1 MQCPRLAVRLRI
13 DHLRGYLDNAMERF
27 LRLMHIL
34 LVRKLAVR
42 ARQVVG
48 ETSVSHNHTMVLYLL
63 SREFVALGPDLV
75 PYFLREILAG
85 SGRRTRGYAEFL
97 QHVGDM
103 RGVARFAGNAFMSSV
118 LQRCR
123 RLRMDEVTELLA
135 SPRPLMRIYH
145 SGDVESRTPDQ
156 DYIPLGVRKSLAR
169 RPNPHTIEKLS
180 MEQDPQVVRNL
191 LSNPRITEEIVI
203 KMASLRPTGQE
214 VLSEIFNN
222 HRWSARYRVRKA
234 LVFNPYTLPRVAHAL
249 LPMLMLS
256 DLMDISMGRTLHHSV
271 RNAAKRFIMLRISD
285 MGPTEKE
292 QFSKSNAA
300 RLKSIFLETG

>member
-1 MQCPRLAVRLRI
+1 
-13 DHLRGYLDNAMERF
+13 MERF

-34 LVRKLAVR
+34 LVRKLAAR
-42 ARQVVG
+42 ARRIVG
-48 ETSVSHNHTMVLYLL
+48 ESGRSHSHTMVLFLL
-63 SREFVALGPDLV
+63 SREFLAIGPDLV
-75 PYFLREILAG
+75 PHFLREILAG
-85 SGRRTRGYAEFL
+85 SGRRDPGYAEFL

-103 RGVARFAGNAFMSSV
+103 RGLARFVGNAFMSSV

-123 RLRMDEVTELLA
+123 RLQMDEVTELLA
-135 SPRPLMRIYH
+135 SPPPRRRIYH

-156 DYIPLGVRKSLAR
+156 DYLPLGVRKSLAR
-169 RPNPHTIEKLS
+169 KPNPHTIEKLV

-191 LSNPRITEEIVI
+191 LSNPRITEEMVVR
-203 KMASLRPTGQE
+203 MASLRPTGQE
-214 VLSEIFNN
+214 VLGEIFSN
-222 HRWSARYRVRKA
+222 HRWSSRYRVRKA